1 MFRFVSPY
9 QSLDDGRADD
19 PVAPCDAER
28 VPGDAP
34 GGAVTF
40 FGQKK
45 SPKKAHPAVCDPLR
59 CATGA
64 TCAGLFA
71 GCAAELTARLRRCVQ
86 TTAASQITKHE
97 RTCAHATPQT
107 PRRRRIHK
115 GLYIRNSLNIHT
127 GHRCARLWKPNCA
140 LFAEFVFAQA
150 KRGNGRFGCSAI
162 WFPDVPIPC
171 GRAEKRSGGRIRA
184 RVCLSAAGAS
194 SARPRPARASQVAR
208 SEAKGHGQQGR
219 LFFAIF
225 LLATQKKDGAPP
237 GAYPG
242 SRPSTRSR
250 ARNWPNV
257 SLIFKG
263 KSTSS
268 ARPPSFVATKIEAK
282 EAEA

>member
-1 MFRFVSPY
+1 MFRLVSPY

-97 RTCAHATPQT
+97 RTCAHATPQAI
-107 PRRRRIHK
+107 RRRRVQK
-115 GLYIRNSLNIHT
+115 GVDSYT
-127 GHRCARLWKPNCA
+127 GHRFARPETTRPLTIQRTC
-140 LFAEFVFAQA
+140 LCIGRA
-150 KRGNGRFGCSAI
+150 KRWPVWLFGCWMSCI
-162 WFPDVPIPC
+162 QIPC
-171 GRAEKRSGGRIRA
+171 DCAEERRFWRIRA
-184 RVCLSAAGAS
+184 RVCLSEAS
-194 SARPRPARASQVAR
+194 SARPRQNRAPQAAR
-208 SEAKGHGQQGR
+208 SEAQGR
-219 LFFAIF
+219 RQWGRLLFGDF
-225 LLATQKKDGAPP
+225 LLATQEKVTAPP
-237 GAYPG
+237 GAHPG
-242 SRPSTRSR
+242 TRPSTKSR
-250 ARNWPNV
+250 TRNWPNV

-263 KSTSS
+263 KSASS
-268 ARPPSFVATKIEAK
+268 AHPPSFVAIKNVAK
-282 EAEA
+282 EAET